1 MEDNIFVLPNVVS
14 EELCRE
20 VIQYFENNKE
30 LHNQRSYTKGNN
42 VICDAIFANDH
53 KRTHKGTVD
62 IDAKIFQALT
72 AVIKDNLYYKLPKA
86 WLYSTDSTLQ
96 DSGYEIRKIKGS
108 TRFHADDI
116 DPKVISSDSVTFRVG
131 TIIVCLSNSLDT
143 LDFPMQN
150 RKVKLDQGTLIFF
163 PPYWTHPH
171 QTTYGGSESYR
182 IQTWLTVSTKN
193 KPVNIPVLPSS

>member
-14 EELCRE
+14 EELFKE
-20 VIQYFENNKE
+20 VIEYFENNKE
-30 LHNQRSYTKGNN
+30 LQKQRSYKWGNN
-42 VICDAIFANDH
+42 VVCDAIFANDH
-53 KRTHKGTVD
+53 KQTHQCTSG

-72 AVIKDNLYYKLPKA
+72 AVIKDNLFYKLPKA
-86 WLYSTDSTLQ
+86 WTYSTDSTLQ

-116 DPKVISSDSVTFRVG
+116 DPKVISSDSVRFRVG
-131 TIIVCLSNSLDT
+131 TIILCLSNSLDT

-150 RKVKLDQGTLIFF
+150 RKVKLVQGTLIFF

-171 QTTYGGSESYR
+171 QTTYGGCESYR
-182 IQTWLTVSTKN
+182 IQTWLTVSKRN
-193 KPVNIPVLPSS
+193 KRNTESHIIQ